1 MRIPHKG
8 GIFIEKVIKSK
19 AAEASFSSCCCHP
32 PKPSVTR
39 WQYIFQY
46 LAIYNNEQVPN
57 SIKIA
62 KLGSKCCQGLL
73 NKPFKNCQRCYF
85 CCHSGGEIL
94 PNLVTLVTHPTH
106 TKHSG
111 IQYHPWLLLPPLL
124 LFFFFACS
132 ITLFCDS
139 LPADFLP

>member
-73 NKPFKNCQRCYF
+73 NKPFKNCQRRYF

-94 PNLVTLVTHPTH
+94 PNLVTLVTHPHETFWNPI
-106 TKHSG
+106 S
-111 IQYHPWLLLPPLL
+111 PLAVASSTFII
-124 LFFFFACS
+124 LFLC
-132 ITLFCDS
+132 LFNYFV
-139 LPADFLP
+139 LR